1 VVDFHAVTLRNL
13 MPFEKSLIFRKVL
26 DGWIGDQDLQINI
39 LRLIES
45 DILKVQ
51 EVNNRIL
58 ALDDFLD

>member
-1 VVDFHAVTLRNL
+1 MVDFHAVTLRNL